1 MPSGAELAQLFETID
16 TSVIATTKTLSS
28 LFEKAES
35 DPTHPDLDYSAG
47 LTLLT
52 VRPQLLL
59 ASLHQ
64 LVIMLGLRLSTL
76 LAADESEED
85 DEEELDNDGFTRTFV
100 APASRP
106 TLDTVGK
113 VEKAIEE
120 ELRVIREVMEKTK
133 ALESKVSY
141 QVKKLVAL
149 ASSAGSATQTKG
161 ESSGNKNEDDEE
173 EEQDQLSYK
182 PNIGAILSS
191 KAAGKARDVDQDDED
206 RDDARAKRR
215 IKNSR
220 RSLTPSDED
229 DEQAGDGIY
238 RPPRLGAIP
247 YNEGRRDSSK
257 RADRRA
263 PALLSEFADSLTNA
277 PGLESTSGLSVR
289 PVVASDNL
297 RSNSTSAKRM
307 AELQRMTEFEE
318 ENMTRLVMRKRDAK
332 RREEDES
339 ALLMGYGVGGEQ
351 RSRSRRQG
359 GFEAELEGV
368 LGDRGNS
375 KGMWDDVGKGL
386 GKRDSMLERS
396 RKRPGDDVGGAGGPK
411 KRRFEKAVKK
421 HKR

>member
-1 MPSGAELAQLFETID
+1 MLTCG
-16 TSVIATTKTLSS
+16 S
-28 LFEKAES
+28 LVRAES

-76 LAADESEED
+76 LAADEGEED
-85 DEEELDNDGFTRTFV
+85 DGEELDNDAFTRTFV
-100 APASRP
+100 SPASRS

-149 ASSAGSATQTKG
+149 ASTAGSATQTKG

-182 PNIGAILSS
+182 PNVGAILSS
-191 KAAGKARDVDQDDED
+191 KAAGKSRDVDQDDED

-247 YNEGRRDSSK
+247 YNEGRRGE
-257 RADRRA
+257 
-263 PALLSEFADSLTNA
+263 PITT
-277 PGLESTSGLSVR
+277 STFHR
-289 PVVASDNL
+289 
-297 RSNSTSAKRM
+297 
-307 AELQRMTEFEE
+307 
-318 ENMTRLVMRKRDAK
+318 TRLIIPASLLQI
-332 RREEDES
+332 RRSEQTDGLPPCCQNSPIRSPMHLVSNPLRAFRS
-339 ALLMGYGVGGEQ
+339 APWW
-351 RSRSRRQG
+351 RAITCDPTRRLPS
-359 GFEAELEGV
+359 EWPSCSV
-368 LGDRGNS
+368 
-375 KGMWDDVGKGL
+375 
-386 GKRDSMLERS
+386 
-396 RKRPGDDVGGAGGPK
+396 
-411 KRRFEKAVKK
+411 
-421 HKR
+421 